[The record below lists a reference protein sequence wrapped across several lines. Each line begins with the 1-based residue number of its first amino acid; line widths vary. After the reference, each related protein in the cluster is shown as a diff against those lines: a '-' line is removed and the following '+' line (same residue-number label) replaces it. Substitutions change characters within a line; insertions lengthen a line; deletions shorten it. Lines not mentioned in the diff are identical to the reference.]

1 MYCQITIFC
10 RVAPLGRSCI
20 SHFAVIYKNVGV
32 FCDTLTIYIN
42 YTIFQRPILKMN
54 KTIFFKA
61 FVFCFFTFL
70 RLHLVTTTTHILS
83 QFTVMLLQRLVWLQ
97 SYSSTCKNEEF
108 CSSSVALS
116 LSSSKYLISKNTQS
130 VSIVVKLLLSL
141 TSLNQY
147 IVVG

>member
-20 SHFAVIYKNVGV
+20 SHFAVIYKNEWVLLLA
-32 FCDTLTIYIN
+32 THWQYIN

-116 LSSSKYLISKNTQS
+116 LSSSKYLISKNT
-130 VSIVVKLLLSL
+130 VSLYCS
-141 TSLNQY
+141 
-147 IVVG
+147 